1 MKKRISIYI
10 CVMMLAFSFAGC
22 TSEQSEKK
30 PEIELQQ
37 IKSIG
42 EFAVLE
48 CYYHNVAKSDTMKKV
63 LWWNTDRRLWIEYT
77 GIVKAGVDIDKIDMK
92 VDGNTLTISLPK
104 AEILSC
110 KVD

>member
-1 MKKRISIYI
+1 MKKRISIYL

-22 TSEQSEKK
+22 TSKQSEKK

-63 LWWNTDRRLWIEYT
+63 LWWNTDRRLWIESVFYSHL
-77 GIVKAGVDIDKIDMK
+77 A
-92 VDGNTLTISLPK
+92 LPTK
-104 AEILSC
+104 RNG
-110 KVD
+110 

>member
-1 MKKRISIYI
+1 M
-10 CVMMLAFSFAGC
+10 
-22 TSEQSEKK
+22 
-30 PEIELQQ
+30 QQ

-77 GIVKAGVDIDKIDMK
+77 GIVKAGVDVEKIDMK
-92 VDGNTLTISLPK
+92 VDGNTLTISPSKSGDFKLQGR
-104 AEILSC
+104 
-110 KVD
+110 